1 MNYGLTLSTS
11 DCVSLLTIT
20 NSVSAIKYRNGSSH
34 SLIKIDRSKEYKSL
48 MRVYAEDAK
57 QARSGLP
64 RQRSFPTP
72 RSLPALISS
81 PLTPDRPSN
90 YLELLAADQI
100 PDDWKPRLT
109 FFTSHLAKL
118 QNLLG
123 FNSQSLPPASPE
135 DEAEIKAIEDLV
147 RQLKAE
153 SEALIGTPINY
164 TMISLPS
171 FILRS
176 RTDSAQ
182 FVEATRRMGIRH
194 LDQIALQAATAIRFS
209 YDINNC
215 KGHGD
220 SYMCDPD
227 FRFVVV
233 SYDKAALTIR

>member
-20 NSVSAIKYRNGSSH
+20 NSVSAIKYRNWSSH

-153 SEALIGTPINY
+153 SEALIETPINY

-176 RTDSAQ
+176 VR
-182 FVEATRRMGIRH
+182 
-194 LDQIALQAATAIRFS
+194 
-209 YDINNC
+209 
-215 KGHGD
+215 
-220 SYMCDPD
+220 
-227 FRFVVV
+227 
-233 SYDKAALTIR
+233 